1 MDKFDRVF
9 WKRWWSLVKP
19 YWVSEQRRRALG
31 LLAIMVVLT
40 LLSIGLSAALSYV
53 SRNVTNSLAAR
64 DYAGFRRNLIFVF
77 GVLIVATP
85 VSAFYP
91 WVSSRLKILWR
102 EWMTHRFVAME
113 FANRAY
119 YRIGERG
126 HVDNPD
132 QRISEDIRD
141 FTAGALEYS
150 DLFTTSIINGAV
162 FFVILWT
169 ISPVLALVGLGYS
182 AIGTVISVRVSRPL
196 IPINFAQ
203 QRYEADFRFG
213 LVHVRDNAESIAMY
227 GGEQQEAQHL
237 VDRFAALFRNFN
249 LLILWQRRLAY
260 VTSTY
265 NNAITLLPF
274 LVLASAYFA
283 HKVQMGQFFQA
294 ATAFG
299 TIQGSLSVIVN
310 VLQDFTGYG
319 AVVNRLATFRE
330 ECEIVAT
337 ASTAERRRGERIEM
351 VEADR
356 LALDSVTIRTP
367 DEKQT
372 LMRDL
377 SFEVA
382 HGQGLLLR
390 GPSGAGKT
398 SILRAIAGL
407 WDSGSGRI
415 ERPELS
421 QMMFLPQ
428 KPYIVLGTLR
438 DQLSYPRAAIID
450 DDEIQRVLGEV
461 NLAGLAERAGGFDV
475 ERDWSDM
482 LSPGEQQR
490 LSFARL
496 ILNRPRYALLDEA
509 TAALDLANEARL
521 YHLLGSMGITFISVS
536 HSASVAEYHQQ
547 IIELHGDGS
556 WARPLPS

>member
-1 MDKFDRVF
+1 
-9 WKRWWSLVKP
+9 
-19 YWVSEQRRRALG
+19 
-31 LLAIMVVLT
+31 
-40 LLSIGLSAALSYV
+40 
-53 SRNVTNSLAAR
+53 
-64 DYAGFRRNLIFVF
+64 
-77 GVLIVATP
+77 
-85 VSAFYP
+85 
-91 WVSSRLKILWR
+91 
-102 EWMTHRFVAME
+102 
-113 FANRAY
+113 
-119 YRIGERG
+119 
-126 HVDNPD
+126 
-132 QRISEDIRD
+132 
-141 FTAGALEYS
+141 
-150 DLFTTSIINGAV
+150 
-162 FFVILWT
+162 
-169 ISPVLALVGLGYS
+169 
-182 AIGTVISVRVSRPL
+182 
-196 IPINFAQ
+196 
-203 QRYEADFRFG
+203 
-213 LVHVRDNAESIAMY
+213 MY
-227 GGEQQEAQHL
+227 GGEQREAEHL
-237 VDRFAALFRNFN
+237 VDRFASLFRNFN

-294 ATAFG
+294 ATAFS

-337 ASTAERRRGERIEM
+337 APRGGERIET

-367 DEKQT
+367 DEKQI

-382 HGQGLLLR
+382 RGQGLLLR

-438 DQLSYPRAAIID
+438 DQLSYPRAAISD
-450 DDEIQRVLGEV
+450 DDEIRRVLGEV
-461 NLAGLAERAGGFDV
+461 NLPGLAERAGGFDV

-496 ILNRPRYALLDEA
+496 ILNRPHYALLDEA
-509 TAALDLANEARL
+509 TAALDRANEARL
-521 YHLLGSMGITFISVS
+521 YQLLRRMEITFVSVS

-556 WARPLPS
+556 WGRQQPS

>member
-19 YWVSEQRRRALG
+19 YWVSEQRRRGLT

-40 LLSIGLSAALSYV
+40 LLSIGLSAELSYV
-53 SRNVTNSLAAR
+53 SRNLTNSLAAR
-64 DYAGFRRNLIFVF
+64 DYAGFRRNLVFIF
-77 GVLIVATP
+77 GVLIVSIP

-91 WVSSRLKILWR
+91 WFSSRLKILWR

-141 FTAGALEYS
+141 FTAGAIEYT
-150 DLFTTSIINGAV
+150 DLFTTSLINGAV

-169 ISPVLALVGLGYS
+169 ISPVLALVGLVYS
-182 AIGTVISVRVSRPL
+182 AIGTVVSLRVSRPL

-227 GGEQQEAQHL
+227 GGEQQEAKHL

-249 LLILWQRRLAY
+249 LLILWRRRLAY

-265 NNAITLLPF
+265 NNAIILLPF

-283 HKVQMGQFFQA
+283 RKVQMGQFFQA

-330 ECEIVAT
+330 ECEFVAT
-337 ASTAERRRGERIEM
+337 APRGGERIET

-356 LALDSVTIRTP
+356 LAMDSVTIRTP

-382 HGQGLLLR
+382 RGQGLLLR

-398 SILRAIAGL
+398 SILRAMAGL

-415 ERPELS
+415 ERPALS

-438 DQLSYPRAAIID
+438 DQLSYPRAAISD
-450 DDEIQRVLGEV
+450 DDEIRRVLGEV

-521 YHLLGSMGITFISVS
+521 YQLLRSMEITFVSVS

-547 IIELHGDGS
+547 IIELHGDSS
-556 WARPLPS
+556 WERQQSS